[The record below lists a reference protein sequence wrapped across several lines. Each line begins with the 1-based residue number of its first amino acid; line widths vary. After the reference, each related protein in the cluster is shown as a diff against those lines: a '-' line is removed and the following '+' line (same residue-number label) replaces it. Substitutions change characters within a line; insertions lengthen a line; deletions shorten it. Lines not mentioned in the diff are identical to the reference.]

1 MGRHSKIDMA
11 GLTVEALDRWHEAK
25 GTRNAKANAVRRW
38 LETQNVFI
46 TRQAVMNWC
55 ERRALTDDVRQAL
68 TLPPAEV
75 VVEQVR
81 VVAPEIQAIMDLAMS
96 QVADGTATQG
106 SAKTLEIALKAA
118 IAQRVM
124 AGNQ

>member
-1 MGRHSKIDMA
+1 MA
-11 GLTVEALDRWHEAK
+11 GLTVEALDRWHEAT

-55 ERRALTDDVRQAL
+55 ERRALTADVRQAL

-96 QVADGTATQG
+96 QVAEGTATQG

-124 AGNQ
+124 GGGQ

>member
-1 MGRHSKIDMA
+1 M
-11 GLTVEALDRWHEAK
+11 
-25 GTRNAKANAVRRW
+25 
-38 LETQNVFI
+38 
-46 TRQAVMNWC
+46 
-55 ERRALTDDVRQAL
+55 

-124 AGNQ
+124 SGNQ